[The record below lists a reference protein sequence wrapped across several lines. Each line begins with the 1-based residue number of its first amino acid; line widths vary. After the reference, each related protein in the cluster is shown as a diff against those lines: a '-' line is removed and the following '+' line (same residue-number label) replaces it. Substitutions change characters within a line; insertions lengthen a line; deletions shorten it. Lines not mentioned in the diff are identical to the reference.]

1 LSDIFVFFIVWINS
15 FIASSKRNRPMEVFM
30 STLLQINSSVFSQ
43 GGQSSQLA
51 DHYVAAWKKNNPT
64 GKIVSRD
71 LAASPIPHLG
81 GATVGAFF
89 TPADKRTAEQQA
101 AIALSDE
108 LVAEIQAADVVVIG
122 APMYNFNIPS
132 VLKAWFDHIARA
144 GITFKYTE
152 QGPVGLLTGKKA
164 VVFSTRGGLYAGT
177 PSDVETPFVRQFLGF
192 LGITDVNFVYAE
204 GLAYGEDKKAEA
216 MKAAKAET
224 ERLAA

>member
-1 LSDIFVFFIVWINS
+1 
-15 FIASSKRNRPMEVFM
+15 M

-51 DHYVAAWKKNNPT
+51 DHFVATWKKANAGAKVVT
-64 GKIVSRD
+64 RD
-71 LAASPIPHLG
+71 LAANPIPHLG
-81 GATVGAFF
+81 GATVGAYF

-132 VLKAWFDHIARA
+132 VLKAYFDHIARA
-144 GITFKYTE
+144 GVTFKYTE
-152 QGPVGLLTGKKA
+152 QGPVGLLTGKKV

-177 PSDVETPFVRQFLGF
+177 PNDVETPFVRQFLGF
-192 LGITDVNFVYAE
+192 LGMTDVNFVYAE
-204 GLAYGEDKKAEA
+204 GLAYGDEKKAEA
-216 MKAAKAET
+216 MKAAKAEV
-224 ERLAA
+224 EKLAA

>member
-1 LSDIFVFFIVWINS
+1 
-15 FIASSKRNRPMEVFM
+15 MEVSM
-30 STLLQINSSVFSQ
+30 STLLQITSSVFSQ

-51 DHYVAAWKKNNPT
+51 DHYVAAWKKNNPDAKVVT
-64 GKIVSRD
+64 RD
-71 LAASPIPHLG
+71 LAANPLPHLG
-81 GATVGAFF
+81 GATVAAFF

-108 LVAEIQAADVVVIG
+108 LVAEIQAADIVVIG

-152 QGPVGLLTGKKA
+152 KGPVGLLTGKKA

-177 PSDVETPFVRQFLGF
+177 PNDVETPFVRQFLGF

-204 GLAYGEDKKAEA
+204 GLSYGEDKKAES

-224 ERLAA
+224 DKLAA

>member
-1 LSDIFVFFIVWINS
+1 
-15 FIASSKRNRPMEVFM
+15 M

-51 DHYVAAWKKNNPT
+51 DHYVAAWKKNNPGSSVVT
-64 GKIVSRD
+64 RD
-71 LAASPIPHLG
+71 LAANPLPHLG

-144 GITFKYTE
+144 GLTFKYTE
-152 QGPVGLLTGKKA
+152 AGPVGLLTGKKA

-177 PSDVETPFVRQFLGF
+177 PNDVETPFVRQFLGF
-192 LGITDVNFVYAE
+192 LGITDVSFVYAE

-216 MKAAKAET
+216 IKAAKAET
-224 ERLAA
+224 EKLAA

>member
-1 LSDIFVFFIVWINS
+1 
-15 FIASSKRNRPMEVFM
+15 M

-43 GGQSSQLA
+43 GGQSSRLA
-51 DHYVAAWKKNNPT
+51 DHYVAAWKKNNPGAKVVT
-64 GKIVSRD
+64 RD
-71 LAASPIPHLG
+71 LAANPIPHLG

-89 TPADKRTAEQQA
+89 TPADQRNDEQKA
-101 AIALSDE
+101 AIALSDA
-108 LVAEIQAADVVVIG
+108 LVAEIQAADVIVLG

-144 GITFKYTE
+144 GLTFKYTE
-152 QGPVGLLTGKKA
+152 AGPVGLLTGKKA

-177 PSDVETPFVRQFLGF
+177 PNDVETPFVRQFLGF

-216 MKAAKAET
+216 MKAALAET
-224 ERLAA
+224 ETLAA